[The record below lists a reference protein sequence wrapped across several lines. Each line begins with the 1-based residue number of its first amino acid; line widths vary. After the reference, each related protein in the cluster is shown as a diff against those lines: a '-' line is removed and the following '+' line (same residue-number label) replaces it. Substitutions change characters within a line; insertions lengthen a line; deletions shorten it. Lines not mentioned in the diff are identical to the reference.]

1 MKLEA
6 SKAVMLPMKS
16 LAIWKSVNKQSVR
29 LNSNLDIVNR
39 LVKGMQ
45 VVVKRSNDEMSRSLN
60 QVNQSLQDIND
71 TLLEGFKRLPP
82 KIVVSRD
89 IVIEQSQQAGQSQQL
104 ALRTLSLSPG
114 EQLGKAEEEKAKKV
128 EWWKGLK
135 AKEKRRKRRKS
146 LKLRRIRSLLL
157 RLICER
163 NRQLHQLHRPLTQK
177 L

>member
-71 TLLEGFKRLPP
+71 TLLEGFKRL
-82 KIVVSRD
+82 
-89 IVIEQSQQAGQSQQL
+89 L
-104 ALRTLSLSPG
+104 
-114 EQLGKAEEEKAKKV
+114 
-128 EWWKGLK
+128 
-135 AKEKRRKRRKS
+135 
-146 LKLRRIRSLLL
+146 
-157 RLICER
+157 
-163 NRQLHQLHRPLTQK
+163 QK